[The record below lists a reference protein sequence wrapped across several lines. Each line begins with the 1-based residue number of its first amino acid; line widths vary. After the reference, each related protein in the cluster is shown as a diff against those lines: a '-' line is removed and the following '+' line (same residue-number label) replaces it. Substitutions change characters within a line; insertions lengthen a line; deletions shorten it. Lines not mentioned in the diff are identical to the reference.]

1 MQTCIFSGREPFNEV
16 VTYAVVDQGD
26 EGLLAA
32 LHAYRQWEQAALFTK
47 QEITHKQSQL
57 AFQSI
62 KMVEWKEAL
71 CSANAYE
78 RIAKQLK
85 NHIPWG
91 TNEETA
97 IGEVIPHLKK
107 KTYTH

>member
-1 MQTCIFSGREPFNEV
+1 
-16 VTYAVVDQGD
+16 
-26 EGLLAA
+26 
-32 LHAYRQWEQAALFTK
+32 
-47 QEITHKQSQL
+47 
-57 AFQSI
+57 
-62 KMVEWKEAL
+62 MVEWKEAL

-107 KTYTH
+107 KTYTHWERDIQGNKIGWEVKDHPQMNKRCGKCHGFGHFCRNCPYRAANQQRL